1 MRGVLRIGLDV
12 VMGWYREQA
21 LAHGVEDPRTGSVTV
36 VQRFGGALNL
46 NVHFHTL
53 LLDGVYARDALSGRL
68 RWHRVGIPSTRTIEQ
83 LVVCIADRA
92 PC

>member
-1 MRGVLRIGLDV
+1 VLRIGLDV

-21 LAHGVEDPRTGSVTV
+21 LAHGVEDPPTGSVTV

-53 LLDGVYARDALSGRL
+53 NSYVGSRLHVERRQGPMQWLYRPVARPGQGHGQVRL
-68 RWHRVGIPSTRTIEQ
+68 G
-83 LVVCIADRA
+83 AG
-92 PC
+92 